1 MNLKELKVET
11 IEAIMDAMPL
21 DCSFVDENDTVKF
34 FNNPKAGRIFPRT
47 KMDLGRKVQNCHPP
61 KSLDKVNT
69 ILNAFKGGSNEE
81 SAFWINFQG
90 KMILIKYF
98 PVRDAS
104 GKYLG
109 CLEVTQDVTEIQKL
123 QGEKRL

>member
-1 MNLKELKVET
+1 MNLKELNIDT

-61 KSLDKVNT
+61 KSLDKVNA
-69 ILNAFKGGSNEE
+69 ILTGFKSGTLETSE
-81 SAFWINFQG
+81 FWIDFRG
-90 KMILIKYF
+90 KKVMISYF
-98 PVRDAS
+98 PVRDAA

-109 CLEVTQDVTEIQKL
+109 CLEVTQDITEIQKIT
-123 QGEKRL
+123 GEKRL